1 MDYLLG
7 LCWNLGFDPLGG
19 PNSEKQIKLWFF
31 SSIVGI
37 WAEFIDQGFFLSL
50 RLSQGVKDEFN
61 GSIICG
67 CMSCTFLY
75 QEINLQNMLFSHCL
89 GLHRYSLLWDHT
101 SWSGRH
107 WFESSL
113 GAKSYL
119 LKEKK
124 PLDLVTWPINATGV
138 AKLNVFLGHSS

>member
-50 RLSQGVKDEFN
+50 RWSQGVKDEFN

-75 QEINLQNMLFSHCL
+75 QEINLQNMVFSHCF
-89 GLHRYSLLWDHT
+89 GLHRYSLLWGSHLMKWRSLVWIFPWDQELLIKRKET
-101 SWSGRH
+101 SWFGNLAYKCNRCC
-107 WFESSL
+107 
-113 GAKSYL
+113 
-119 LKEKK
+119 
-124 PLDLVTWPINATGV
+124 
-138 AKLNVFLGHSS
+138 